1 MLLVRRGAVRAEG
14 VQAGPGELLHWVP
27 GTATSDVRATT
38 AGTEAVLLAGEP
50 IAEPVVGYGPFV
62 MNTRAEIAEAIADF
76 ERGAMGQL

>member
-1 MLLVRRGAVRAEG
+1 
-14 VQAGPGELLHWVP
+14 LLHWAPSV
-27 GTATSDVRATT
+27 AAADVRAAA

-76 ERGAMGQL
+76 ERGAMGRL